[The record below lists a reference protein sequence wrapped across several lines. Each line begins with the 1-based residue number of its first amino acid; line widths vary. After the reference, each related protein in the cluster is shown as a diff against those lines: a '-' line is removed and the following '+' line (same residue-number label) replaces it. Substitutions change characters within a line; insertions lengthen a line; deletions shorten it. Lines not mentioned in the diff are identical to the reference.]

1 MYALARGHAVKAFV
15 IAVVLAAVAAG
26 AGVAAAGPAV
36 TPPAGWTARESP
48 ELAKQTGELGHFAAH
63 AYATIGAAEIK
74 PPTDLGVTLFAT
86 KVAMKVGNDPAAVRA
101 EVDTFHGAS
110 QRAQLT
116 GSVVQEQGW
125 QERATDQQVVAELA
139 FHDTTN
145 HITSTSR
152 MLIIATADQLI
163 EVTGECLARDDADP
177 AALAA
182 CKAALATLDPGSETR
197 VAIALAPAGT
207 AAPERD
213 EPVHSGP
220 TLSEPRTSLP
230 PMVIRPDTQPEVDRR
245 PVLIGAGIVL
255 LAIVFWWNMKRRA
268 RLADDADDE
277 EDG

>member
-1 MYALARGHAVKAFV
+1 VFEVVRGRLVKA
-15 IAVVLAAVAAG
+15 ILILMVLAG
-26 AGVAAAGPAV
+26 LAAAGPVV
-36 TPPAGWTARESP
+36 TPPAGWTGHESMD
-48 ELAKQTGELGHFAAH
+48 LAKSTGEIGHFGAH
-63 AYATIGAAEIK
+63 AQATIGAAEIK

-86 KVAMKVGNDPAAVRA
+86 RAAMTIANDPAAVRA

-125 QERATDQQVVAELA
+125 QEKADDKQVEATLA

-152 MLIIATADQLI
+152 MLVVATADQLI

-182 CKAALATLDPGSETR
+182 CKAALATLDPGAAAR
-197 VAIALAPAGT
+197 VAISLAPAGT
-207 AAPERD
+207 AAPER
-213 EPVHSGP
+213 EERFHSGP
-220 TLSEPRTSLP
+220 VLSEGPRTPLP
-230 PMVIRPDTQPEVDRR
+230 PMVIRPDTQPDVDRR
-245 PVLIGAGIVL
+245 PVFIGAGIVL

-268 RLADDADDE
+268 QLEDDE
-277 EDG
+277 DDQS